1 MSQKLD
7 LKSKLQ
13 VFPFES
19 NYLSQPSVPGLRLLP
34 EGFLQDP
41 LQRRYHS
48 HLDVVHVFKAGL
60 LARWLS
66 RMTSKWHRAR
76 LGEYGSCSSALM
88 FLSARNCQRLRALWA
103 GLLWPLWLNKANALW
118 SLCRRAGW
126 ASGPHWRRK
135 RDVLVKK
142 KNVFFVTPVQLFWH
156 TSWTVFNTLT
166 DCKSR
171 SISCQ
176 SNHSRLGSFTNSA
189 AKPAFGLRLP
199 WPRLSLPPEILL
211 IPFILSPF

>member
-1 MSQKLD
+1 MSTEVAQ
-7 LKSKLQ
+7 
-13 VFPFES
+13 
-19 NYLSQPSVPGLRLLP
+19 
-34 EGFLQDP
+34 
-41 LQRRYHS
+41 
-48 HLDVVHVFKAGL
+48 
-60 LARWLS
+60 ARW
-66 RMTSKWHRAR
+66 
-76 LGEYGSCSSALM
+76 CSS
-88 FLSARNCQRLRALWA
+88 RPGTVR
-103 GLLWPLWLNKANALW
+103 G
-118 SLCRRAGW
+118 
-126 ASGPHWRRK
+126 SGPCEQAQCHGKAATSCPATTLASLTEQSKCPMISLQTCWLSFWSTLKEKTWRFG
-135 RDVLVKK
+135 KK

>member
-1 MSQKLD
+1 MTLKNDKQMTPSQVRWVRKL
-7 LKSKLQ
+7 LKRADVPLGQELSEAQGLVSRHSVMVKQPQ
-13 VFPFES
+13 V
-19 NYLSQPSVPGLRLLP
+19 VLP
-34 EGFLQDP
+34 P
-41 LQRRYHS
+41 L
-48 HLDVVHVFKAGL
+48 
-60 LARWLS
+60 
-66 RMTSKWHRAR
+66 
-76 LGEYGSCSSALM
+76 C
-88 FLSARNCQRLRALWA
+88 
-103 GLLWPLWLNKANALW
+103 PLWLNKANALW
-118 SLCRRAGW
+118 SLCRHAGW

-135 RDVLVKK
+135 RDVLVKKK